1 MFQNAKANRLKFAF
15 NDAAVSLGFPAGATL
30 MEVAFTLVALVPYHY
45 DRPIVIDL
53 TLAAL

>member
-1 MFQNAKANRLKFAF
+1 MFQNAKTNRLKFAF
-15 NDAAVSLGFPAGATL
+15 DDATVSLGFPAGATL
-30 MEVAFTLVALVPYHY
+30 MEVACTLVALVPYHY